1 MNREPSDQPETR
13 RWLDRGFRGFN
24 LAIGYALLAVL
35 IVLTGVALV
44 RLLLGLWA
52 LILVD
57 FAGGFEFAEASY
69 NDFQTVFG
77 MIITLL
83 IAMELLHAV
92 VYQFILQHRLSMLLR
107 VFLVITLLALARK
120 LLLIDVATVSAY
132 VLFALAAAVPLIAI
146 ALWFLGRRQDAGNE
160 ESEQ

>member
-1 MNREPSDQPETR
+1 MGDKARTR
-13 RWLDRGFRGFN
+13 HALDRWFRGFN
-24 LAIGYALLAVL
+24 LVIGYALLAIL

-44 RLLLGLWA
+44 RLLFGVWA
-52 LILVD
+52 LLLVD
-57 FAGGFEFAEASY
+57 FVDGFGFAEASY
-69 NDFQTVFG
+69 GDFQTVFG

-92 VYQFILQHRLSMLLR
+92 VYQFILRHKLSMLLQ

-132 VLFALAAAVPLIAI
+132 LLFALAAAVPLIAT
-146 ALWFLGRRQDAGNE
+146 ALWLLGRHHPIGME
-160 ESEQ
+160 EPEQ